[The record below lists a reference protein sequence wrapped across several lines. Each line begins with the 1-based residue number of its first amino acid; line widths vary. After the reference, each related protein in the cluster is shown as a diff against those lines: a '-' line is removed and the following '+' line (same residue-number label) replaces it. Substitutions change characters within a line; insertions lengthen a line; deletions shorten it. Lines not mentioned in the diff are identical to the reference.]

1 MSQKESTCRKK
12 IVKNVHFFKVMCYNV
27 KTIEYTRGDCMI
39 KKEMIAMLLAG
50 GQGSR
55 LGVLT
60 AKVAKPAVTFG
71 GKYRI
76 IDFPLSNCIN
86 SGVDTVGVLTQ
97 YQPLRLNTHIGIGI
111 PWDLDRNV
119 GGVSIL
125 PPYEKKTNTEW
136 YTGTANAIYQ
146 NLAYMEN
153 FNPDYVLILGGDHI
167 YKMDYEV
174 MLDYHKAN
182 KADVTIAAMPV
193 PIEEASRFGI
203 VVADSDGK
211 IQKFEE
217 KPEHPS
223 SNLASMGIYI
233 FSWPVLR
240 DALLALKDQPNCD
253 FGKHV
258 IPYCHEKGDRL
269 FAYEYNGYWKDVGT
283 LSSYWEANMELI
295 DIIPEF
301 NLYEEFWKIYT
312 NNDIITPL
320 YFAENSKVEC
330 CIIGEGSEIHGEV
343 YNSVIGSGVIIG
355 EGTVVK
361 DSIIMR
367 GTVIGK
373 NCKVDKAI
381 IAERVEI
388 ADNVEFGVGDYAESA
403 LNPKVYAFDLA
414 TIAEN
419 SSVPANVK
427 IGKNTAIDGKT
438 VPEDYPDGVL
448 AGGQYIIKAGEM

>member
-1 MSQKESTCRKK
+1 M
-12 IVKNVHFFKVMCYNV
+12 V
-27 KTIEYTRGDCMI
+27 

-60 AKVAKPAVTFG
+60 SKVAKPAVAFG

-125 PPYEKKTNTEW
+125 PPYEKSSNSEW

-146 NLAYMEN
+146 NLDYIQG
-153 FNPDYVLILGGDHI
+153 FNPDYVLILSGDHI

-174 MLDYHKAN
+174 MLDFHKAN

-203 VVADSDGK
+203 VVTDPESQIK
-211 IQKFEE
+211 KFEE
-217 KPEHPS
+217 KPEQPS

-233 FSWPVLR
+233 FSWPVLKE
-240 DALLALKDQPNCD
+240 ALLTLSNQPNCD

-258 IPYCHEKGDRL
+258 IPYCHANGKRL

-283 LSSYWEANMELI
+283 LKSYWEANMELI

-312 NNDIITPL
+312 NSMNLPPQYI
-320 YFAENSKVEC
+320 AEQAVVDR
-330 CIIGEGSEIHGEV
+330 CIISNGTEIYGEV
-343 YNSVIGSGVIIG
+343 HNSVLGAGVTVGKGS
-355 EGTVVK
+355 VVR

-367 GTVIGK
+367 DVAIGEDCVIE
-373 NCKVDKAI
+373 KAI
-381 IAERVEI
+381 IAENTVI
-388 ADNVEFGVGDYAESA
+388 GDNVVIGIGAEVENKLKPQIYSGG
-403 LNPKVYAFDLA
+403 LA
-414 TIAEN
+414 TIGEN
-419 SSVPANVK
+419 SIIPSGVQ
-427 IGKNTAIDGKT
+427 IGKNTAISGKT
-438 VPEDYPDGVL
+438 TIEDYKEGML
-448 AGGQYIIKAGEM
+448 AGGETLIKAGDWR